1 MLPHPQPLFS
11 SRETLRALA
20 PVTLLAATAA
30 VAFVSGTAS
39 CGDSAATLSP
49 ASGPVGPATSST
61 GGGGGEGGG
70 GGAQSLGG
78 DPRQVFEETVEAGL
92 LAECGACHQ
101 LQGAADA
108 PFLAAPDLYVSIT
121 SYPGIV
127 VGNVDDS
134 ILLTRPADPGH
145 GSGQAPDLSPG
156 LREIAKAW
164 LALESALIPAPEEL
178 GFVVTPFKPKL
189 GGAFNTVYLDELGQ
203 EFTNVSITFNATEL
217 GAPPSMLLLENIQVH
232 PVSEMQLHVVHPLFT
247 AYPSDTVAIPDPS
260 DSFSQID
267 DVFSLDGTI
276 QLGTGTM
283 IHTAW
288 AKDGYLS
295 VAFEDL
301 YLVGDFFP
309 PTDCEALDLFSQD
322 VAPALEVCATNCHGG
337 ANPQAQGAMDLSELG
352 EDDAKACRQVRARI
366 KPGEP
371 DPSQI
376 FIVTNPLDPAA
387 HLFKFSGSSSNF
399 NTFKQT
405 VSPWVIAEGN

>member
-1 MLPHPQPLFS
+1 LLTDLQALFTP
-11 SRETLRALA
+11 RETLRALA
-20 PVTLLAATAA
+20 PISLLVLTGA

-39 CGDSAATLSP
+39 CGDSAATTNP
-49 ASGPVGPATSST
+49 ASGPVGPATTST
-61 GGGGGEGGG
+61 GGGGEGGAG
-70 GGAQSLGG
+70 GTSDLGG
-78 DPRQVFEETVEAGL
+78 DPRAIFEETLEGDL
-92 LAECGACHQ
+92 LSECGACHQ

-108 PFLAAPDLYVSIT
+108 PFLAEPDRYVSIT

-127 VGNVDDS
+127 VSKVDDS

-145 GSGQAPDLSPG
+145 GSGQAPDFSPG
-156 LREIAKAW
+156 LREKVQAW
-164 LALESALIPAPEEL
+164 LGIESVLIPEPEEL

-189 GGAFNTVYLDELGQ
+189 GGAFNTIYLDELGQ
-203 EFTNVSITFNATEL
+203 EFTNVSVTFNATEL

-232 PVSEMQLHVVHPLFT
+232 PVAEMQLHVVHPLFT

-267 DVFSLDGTI
+267 DVFSLDGAI

-295 VAFEDL
+295 LAFEDL

-309 PTDCEALDLFSQD
+309 PTDCEALDLFSED
-322 VAPALEVCATNCHGG
+322 VAPALGVCATNCHGG
-337 ANPQAQGAMDLSELG
+337 ANPQAQGAMDLADLG
-352 EDDAKACRQVRARI
+352 SDDAKACRQVRARV
-366 KPGEP
+366 KPGAP
-371 DPSQI
+371 DLSQI